1 MKWIDKM
8 SLFPLLVVTVLMA
21 SLPMQGTSHLFEK
34 LEMLSLGVLTRPLD
48 IFDLLMHGTPAVLL
62 AIRVVREFVLGIK
75 AEVEQDESKQEAD
88 KK

>member
-8 SLFPLLVVTVLMA
+8 SLIPLLVITVLMA

-34 LEMLSLGVLTRPLD
+34 LEMLSLGVLTRPID

-62 AIRVVREFVLGIK
+62 AIRVVRQFVLGIK
-75 AEVEQDESKQEAD
+75 AEVEPEEDNQETD